1 VKQVVSQKA
10 AQCAKRLQE
19 RGFAILD
26 GFADPAKV
34 KQLRY
39 EAVIVSCVGISP
51 PTNHF
56 PFCARFRDELDNLEV
71 HYSPSEI
78 WVGKGAD
85 LGAQIVVPD
94 VRGDKVLWM

>member
-1 VKQVVSQKA
+1 MSQKA

-39 EAVIVSCVGISP
+39 EAVIVCCVGVP
-51 PTNHF
+51 P
-56 PFCARFRDELDNLEV
+56 P
-71 HYSPSEI
+71 Y
-78 WVGKGAD
+78 
-85 LGAQIVVPD
+85 
-94 VRGDKVLWM
+94 

>member
-1 VKQVVSQKA
+1 MF
-10 AQCAKRLQE
+10 L
-19 RGFAILD
+19 
-26 GFADPAKV
+26 
-34 KQLRY
+34 
-39 EAVIVSCVGISP
+39 P